1 MIQTDRNRLGLIG
14 VLLVVISLGLASR
27 KFGDVLPGFLAD
39 NTGDALWTV
48 AVFIALA
55 IGFPRW
61 PAVRMG
67 LLAFAI
73 SVFVEISQLSDAHIL
88 VAIRANRIGRLF
100 LGQGFVWAD
109 FLRYFA
115 GAFIAVGVDRL
126 VWNEDA
132 RRES

>member
-1 MIQTDRNRLGLIG
+1 MIC
-14 VLLVVISLGLASR
+14 LGLASR
-27 KFGDVLPGFLAD
+27 KFGYVLPGFLAD
-39 NTGDALWTV
+39 NAGDALWTV

-55 IGFPRW
+55 IAFPRW
-61 PAVRMG
+61 SAVRIG

-73 SVFVEISQLSDAHIL
+73 SVIVEISQLSDAQIL

-115 GAFIAVGVDRL
+115 GAIVATLMDLSLWSRSQDPAPSG
-126 VWNEDA
+126 
-132 RRES
+132 